1 MEQWYSC
8 RAMQVRS
15 GAVTVHLVALHN
27 TLYAI
32 VRNGTL
38 DVPRAHC

>member
-8 RAMQVRS
+8 RAVRVRS
-15 GAVTVHLVALHN
+15 GAVTVHLVHN